1 MHGLLVARRFQF
13 YRILSGLIS
22 PKFWKNQDFFDF
34 FFEIFKGL
42 NGFGMVMLKLV
53 SNGPENGLKR
63 AKWCFPELVMFLALS
78 TVEIFGVVVEQLPVK
93 SILIPNRWSLV
104 NNWPIIFDPKMS
116 NSELKY
122 LLGIWIYNLSN
133 RKWFFDTIPGT
144 LFRFGQ
150 TWDNTKTMGSKWK
163 GLGVSMKTA
172 YFVCGIIFKDWIEK
186 SSKKYEWMD
195 W

>member
-1 MHGLLVARRFQF
+1 MAYWWSDYPNLTKYSQVWFHKNIKRSKIF
-13 YRILSGLIS
+13 RI
-22 PKFWKNQDFFDF
+22 F
-34 FFEIFKGL
+34 FFEIFKDS
-42 NGFGMVMLKLV
+42 NGSGMAMLKLV

-63 AKWCFPELVMFLALS
+63 AKWFFPELVMFLALS
-78 TVEIFGVVVEQLPVK
+78 MVEIFGVVVEQLPVK

-163 GLGVSMKTA
+163 GLGVSMKLPFWCVTL
-172 YFVCGIIFKDWIEK
+172 
-186 SSKKYEWMD
+186 SS
-195 W
+195 